1 LRGPRWRPEPGAGTA
16 LVDFA
21 SVQEEITL
29 YDAVGGMP
37 FFERLVGLFYEGV
50 ADDPVLRPLYPE
62 DLGSSTRHLTL
73 FLAQYWGG
81 PTTYDN
87 ERGHPRLRMR
97 HAPFAVGPAERD
109 RWLFH
114 MRAAVD
120 SVGPPEEARRALLE
134 YFEMAAEAMRNRD

>member
-1 LRGPRWRPEPGAGTA
+1 M
-16 LVDFA
+16 
-21 SVQEEITL
+21 TL

-37 FFERLVGLFYEGV
+37 FFEGLVARFYEGV

-62 DLGSSTRHLTL
+62 DLESPTRHLIL

-81 PTTYDN
+81 PTTYDD

-97 HAPFAVGPAERD
+97 HAPFPVGPSERD

-120 SVGPPEEARRALLE
+120 SMEPPAPARAALLE
-134 YFEMAAEAMRNRD
+134 YFETAAEAMRNRD

>member
-1 LRGPRWRPEPGAGTA
+1 M
-16 LVDFA
+16 
-21 SVQEEITL
+21 TL

-37 FFERLVGLFYEGV
+37 FFERLVARFYAGV
-50 ADDPVLRPLYPE
+50 AGDPILRPLYPE
-62 DLGSSTRHLTL
+62 DLKSPIRHLTL

-81 PTTYDN
+81 PTTYDE

-97 HAPFAVGPAERD
+97 HAPFAVGPHERD

-120 SVGPPEEARRALLE
+120 AMEPPAHARRALLE
-134 YFEMAAEAMRNRD
+134 YFETAAEAMRNRD

>member
-1 LRGPRWRPEPGAGTA
+1 MR
-16 LVDFA
+16 
-21 SVQEEITL
+21 EEITL

-37 FFERLVGLFYEGV
+37 FFEELIAHFYRGV
-50 ADDPVLRPLYPE
+50 EDDQKLRPLYPE
-62 DLGSSTRHLTL
+62 DLEAPARHLAL

-81 PTTYDN
+81 PTTYDA

-97 HAPFAVGPAERD
+97 HAPFAVGSEERD

-114 MRAAVD
+114 MRVAVD
-120 SVGPPEEARRALLE
+120 AMAPPESARAALLE

>member
-1 LRGPRWRPEPGAGTA
+1 MR
-16 LVDFA
+16 
-21 SVQEEITL
+21 EEITL
-29 YDAVGGMP
+29 YDEVGGMP
-37 FFERLVGLFYEGV
+37 FFERLVGLFYDGV

-62 DLGSSTRHLTL
+62 ELESPTRHLTL

-81 PTTYDN
+81 PTTYDA

-97 HAPFAVGPAERD
+97 HAPFAVGPEERD
-109 RWLFH
+109 RWLVH

-120 SVGPPEEARRALLE
+120 ASTPPEPARRALLE